1 MNIFIPKIADYSTQP
16 VDKETKAYIKEYA
29 DALRL
34 NYFII
39 KIEDIFKSYSELN
52 GFSIKPQLSLNNK
65 KSELMVYIQLL
76 SKKGKFMDNDTNIN
90 YELSCELNEAFQQL
104 GQILCDKH
112 QLNLQQIEFIFRN
125 MEIELLEEKT
135 KRFDFYKTVLHYFA
149 YGMDYK
155 KLDSKQQNL
164 INDYF
169 SLIQQIQDQKFIE
182 NILLVFNNQPVLK
195 MAMELRNYHM
205 LKNDILR
212 IEVAIK
218 INEEQHKIL
227 NILKYFD
234 DNLCDI
240 LYVDAQSKIPCY
252 TLSESGV
259 FKDIETNHTNP
270 QIHSSID
277 RCFMIERQNKHENLS
292 DLCRFF
298 NSTNHKSLHELIQA
312 HKIEEEKRLL
322 TNNLE
327 TKDNLIQFSNNK
339 RL

>member
-1 MNIFIPKIADYSTQP
+1 MNIFIPKIADHSTQP
-16 VDKETKAYIKEYA
+16 VDKETKTYIKEYA
-29 DALRL
+29 DALKL

-52 GFSIKPQLSLNNK
+52 GFSIQPQLSLNDKN
-65 KSELMVYIQLL
+65 SELKVYIQLL
-76 SKKGKFMDNDTNIN
+76 SKNGKFMDNNTDIN
-90 YELSCELNEAFQQL
+90 YELSCELNDAFQQL
-104 GQILCDKH
+104 GQILCNKH
-112 QLNLQQIEFIFRN
+112 RLNLQQMEFIFRN
-125 MEIELLEEKT
+125 MELEEKT

-195 MAMELRNYHM
+195 MAMELKNYYM

-252 TLSESGV
+252 TLNESGV
-259 FKDIETNHTNP
+259 FKDIETNYTGL
-270 QIHSSID
+270 QIPGSIN

-298 NSTNHKSLHELIQA
+298 NSTNHKSLHELIHA

-327 TKDNLIQFSNNK
+327 TKDNLIQSSNNK